1 MSIIKNKRKH
11 NNHKPKITFRSGEH
25 LILGPAASSPT
36 SIRST
41 NNIED
46 NGTWPTVFSE
56 YPKQTMD
63 ITAVPIIITAADKKR
78 ERFDDQVIE
87 LETFTVH

>member
-56 YPKQTMD
+56 YPKQT
-63 ITAVPIIITAADKKR
+63 IIITAADKKR